1 MPPTKPTYQV
11 FKVIAREDLVAYQEA
26 ERQATAERLIEIEE
40 GLIVKDDVYLC
51 MHELMTNPSLKKICK
66 MIMSYL
72 INHLGSRI
80 RILRHPLFPKPVSWS
95 GLFLPLLTVRC
106 L

>member
-72 INHLGSRI
+72 NFESLIEAR
-80 RILRHPLFPKPVSWS
+80 KVSKTWYCYLEDDCDIFQNNEES
-95 GLFLPLLTVRC
+95 
-106 L
+106 